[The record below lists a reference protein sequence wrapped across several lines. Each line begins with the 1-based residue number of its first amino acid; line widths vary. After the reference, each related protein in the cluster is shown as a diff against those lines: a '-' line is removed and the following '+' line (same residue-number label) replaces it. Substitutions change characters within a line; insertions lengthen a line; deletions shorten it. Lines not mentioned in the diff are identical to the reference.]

1 MSDDG
6 RGHKRATDDIILE
19 MHGMLKTFIERL
31 DNHIATDSAHHME
44 EKHALIGFDARLV
57 PVEQFRERCTFAGK
71 IVAGVVVAVPTI
83 TAAAVGIWEFLKRA
97 RTWVN
102 P

>member
-1 MSDDG
+1 MSDEG
-6 RGHKRATDDIILE
+6 KSHRRATDEIILE

-31 DNHIATDSAHHME
+31 DNHITSDAAHHME
-44 EKHALIGFDARLV
+44 EKTALLGFDSRLV
-57 PVEQFRERCTFAGK
+57 PVEKFQERCTFAGK
-71 IVAGVVVAVPTI
+71 IVAGIVVAVPTI
-83 TAAAVGIWEFLKRA
+83 TAAAIGVWEFFKRA